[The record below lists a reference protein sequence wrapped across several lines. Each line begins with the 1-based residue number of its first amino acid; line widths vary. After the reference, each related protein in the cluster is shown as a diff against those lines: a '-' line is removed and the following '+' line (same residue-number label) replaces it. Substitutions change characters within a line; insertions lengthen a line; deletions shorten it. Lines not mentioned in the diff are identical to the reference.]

1 MNNWVGSVILV
12 GLVAGCDTPP
22 DIHVRVF
29 NFPREEADYRISTVL
44 QGRRVAPAIL
54 AHVDPPFTSQP
65 PVVAEPDTELRLSPS
80 GPLPRFER
88 VCFDVQRRGR
98 WPEPVRSTR
107 ICTRFEKDKHLRQ
120 DVYFN
125 WHFTCESGGG
135 GDDCPLPAPNCRRLN
150 ERERSMLEAM
160 TAAPT
165 SEALADPSWGDEDT
179 SAAAA
184 CAYECPAVVVV
195 PVRSLPQPEPSAARD
210 AATDAAT
217 DASAGDSALDANDER
232 LDASDAGDASDRDQG
247 PQCIPEDAAFDGADG
262 ADVLTCVVPP

>member
-1 MNNWVGSVILV
+1 MNKWVGSVILV

-22 DIHVRVF
+22 DIYVRVF
-29 NFPREEADYRISTVL
+29 KFPREEADYRISTVL
-44 QGRRVAPAIL
+44 QGRRVAPAIQ

-65 PVVAEPDTELRLSPS
+65 PVVAEPDTELRLSPG

-88 VCFDVQRRGR
+88 VCFDLQRRGR

-125 WHFTCESGGG
+125 WHFTYESGGG
-135 GDDCPLPAPNCRRLN
+135 GDDCPQPAPNCCRLN

-165 SEALADPSWGDEDT
+165 SEALADPSLIAQ
-179 SAAAA
+179 S
-184 CAYECPAVVVV
+184 CCRY
-195 PVRSLPQPEPSAARD
+195 SAARVV
-210 AATDAAT
+210 AGSTHTPSHAKRSKNSRALACSSTDRSSRSLA
-217 DASAGDSALDANDER
+217 
-232 LDASDAGDASDRDQG
+232 
-247 PQCIPEDAAFDGADG
+247 PH
-262 ADVLTCVVPP
+262 